1 MQELEV
7 LYFVMILKIY
17 NDLQDFEESRRSS
30 EIEKFTKVLNCK
42 ILQKYASKF
51 CKKIMQGFPR
61 SNKTHEKKLSN
72 PEKNITS
79 ARQLQQCIE
88 RVLNKIGNPFNKT
101 FTWWENM
108 LKGFQIYFA

>member
-51 CKKIMQGFPR
+51 CKLALAWYWAFVGPILGNLTYR
-61 SNKTHEKKLSN
+61 WRVE
-72 PEKNITS
+72 
-79 ARQLQQCIE
+79 QLE
-88 RVLNKIGNPFNKT
+88 RPLLGGSYLNWF
-101 FTWWENM
+101 
-108 LKGFQIYFA
+108 